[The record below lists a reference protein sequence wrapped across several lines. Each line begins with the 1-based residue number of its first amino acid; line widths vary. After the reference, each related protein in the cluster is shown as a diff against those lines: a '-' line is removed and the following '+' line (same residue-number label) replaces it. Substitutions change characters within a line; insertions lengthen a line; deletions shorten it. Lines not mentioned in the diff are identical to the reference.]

1 MVNDREIALWVDER
15 WYQALSR
22 HLKEGTVGD
31 KLSQYL
37 DKLIDQLPE
46 QVREKISGEILVED
60 QRREQEAEAS
70 RKFSAFRI
78 TEHGVTE
85 HFRVEDS
92 LGMLA
97 AAGYVR
103 TCLRQELGPRPFRDM
118 LHNREEISADAFDR
132 MAASCMEKGSR
143 VTDVYDVDFD
153 KGELSAVRPE
163 LGWISYR
170 LKDVSAAVWYADRCG
185 SYDWNLRQTRLAE
198 KLEGKQIT
206 SAGHLSARDISL
218 AEEICEMDGQRLNFY
233 VETGFDVD
241 AVFGTHVCTTE
252 NDDSLNVYADYDMA
266 AGQVCD
272 LLEVDLHR
280 ADGREE
286 SLEYRLNAVEKEML
300 LRKMDAY
307 CQQQTGQSLKDYSI
321 QRLTEWAQET
331 SSIQEQGEQNHGPEM
346 AM

>member
-1 MVNDREIALWVDER
+1 MNDREIVLRVDER

-22 HLKEGTVGD
+22 QLKEETVED
-31 KLSQYL
+31 KLNQHL
-37 DKLIDQLPE
+37 NKLIDQLPE
-46 QVREKISGEILVED
+46 QVREKVSGEILAED

-132 MAASCMEKGSR
+132 MAASCTEKGSR

-153 KGELSAVRPE
+153 KGEISAVRPE
-163 LGWISYR
+163 FGWVSYR
-170 LKDVSAAVWYADRCG
+170 LKDVSTAVWYADRCS

-198 KLEGKQIT
+198 RLVGKEIT

-218 AEEICEMDGQRLNFY
+218 ADEICEMDGQRLNFY

-241 AVFGTHVCTTE
+241 AVFCTHVCTDE

-266 AGQVCD
+266 AGKVCD

>member
-1 MVNDREIALWVDER
+1 MNDREIVLWVDER
-15 WYQALSR
+15 WYQALSQ
-22 HLKEGTVGD
+22 HLTEETVEN
-31 KLSQYL
+31 KLGQYL
-37 DKLIDQLPE
+37 DKLIGQLPE
-46 QVREKISGEILVED
+46 QVREKISGEIRTEK
-60 QRREQEAEAS
+60 QEAEAS

-153 KGELSAVRPE
+153 KGELSAVRPD

-185 SYDWNLRQTRLAE
+185 SYDWDLRQRRLAE
-198 KLEGKQIT
+198 KLAGKEIT

-218 AEEICEMDGQRLNFY
+218 ADEICEMDGQRLNFY
-233 VETGFDVD
+233 VETNFDVD
-241 AVFGTHVCTTE
+241 AAFGTHVCTAE
-252 NDDSLNVYADYDMA
+252 NDNTLNVYTDYDMA

-272 LLEVDLHR
+272 VLEVDLHR

-286 SLEYRLNAVEKEML
+286 SLEYRLNAVEKEMF
-300 LRKMDAY
+300 LRKMDAF
-307 CQQQTGQSLKDYSI
+307 CQQQTGQSLKDYST
-321 QRLTEWAQET
+321 QRLAEWAQET
-331 SSIQEQGEQNHGPEM
+331 SSTQEQGEQNHGPEM

>member
-1 MVNDREIALWVDER
+1 MNDREIVLWVDER

-22 HLKEGTVGD
+22 QLKDETVED
-31 KLSQYL
+31 KLNQYL

-46 QVREKISGEILVED
+46 QVREKISGEILAED

-103 TCLRQELGPRPFRDM
+103 TCLRQELGPQPFREM
-118 LHNREEISADAFDR
+118 LHKREEISADEFDQ
-132 MAASCMEKGSR
+132 MAAACMEKGSR

-153 KGELSAVRPE
+153 KGEFSTVRPE
-163 LGWISYR
+163 LGWVSYR
-170 LKDVSAAVWYADRCG
+170 LKDVSTAVWHAYRTGIYDRERREFRFMNKLADR
-185 SYDWNLRQTRLAE
+185 E
-198 KLEGKQIT
+198 IT

-218 AEEICEMDGQRLNFY
+218 GDEICEMDGQRLNFY

-241 AVFGTHVCTTE
+241 AIFGTHVCTGE

-286 SLEYRLNAVEKEML
+286 SLEYRLNAVEKGMF

-307 CQQQTGQSLKDYSI
+307 CQQQTGMSLKDYSA
-321 QRLTEWAQET
+321 QRMAEWAQET
-331 SSIQEQGEQNHGPEM
+331 SGIQEQGEQNHGPEM